1 MWPVF
6 TAAEMRALDAR
17 AIETLGIPG
26 PRLMENAGRGA
37 AALIAREWAPIRGK
51 RVLVLCGKG
60 NNGGDGFVVARHL
73 KAKGAKV
80 RVLLLGSRAEVK
92 GDAAHALAQWRGRV
106 EEIRTEANAATVSTA
121 LDGTDIIVDALL
133 GTGLATPARGLAA
146 HVIGRLNESAA
157 RAGCVVVALDLP
169 SGLGADGG
177 ALPPHAVRAALTATF
192 AGYKRSLL
200 LYPAAEYAGR
210 VVVVP
215 IGIPEAEV
223 GRGIATF
230 LIDDASVSGFFPKR
244 KPDAHKGTY
253 GHLLVVAGSI
263 GKSGAAA
270 LAGRA
275 ALRSGVGL
283 CTVATAVSQQPI
295 VAGFTMEVMTEPLP
309 ETAAQSISF
318 KAKDLVLEL
327 ASQRDAVALG
337 PGLSVDP
344 ESQALA
350 RALVAE
356 LDRPMVVDADAL
368 SALAGHLDLLDE
380 APAPRVLTPHP
391 GEMARMLGTSIAGVE
406 ADRIET
412 VREFCSRHHVHLV
425 LKGARSVL
433 GAPDGRVF
441 INHTG
446 NPGMATGGSGDVLTG
461 MVGAFLARR
470 FDPLAALQAGCV
482 LHGLAGDLAA
492 AGRGEEGLIASDII
506 EAIPGALNP
515 AVR

>member
-1 MWPVF
+1 
-6 TAAEMRALDAR
+6 
-17 AIETLGIPG
+17 
-26 PRLMENAGRGA
+26 
-37 AALIAREWAPIRGK
+37 
-51 RVLVLCGKG
+51 
-60 NNGGDGFVVARHL
+60 
-73 KAKGAKV
+73 
-80 RVLLLGSRAEVK
+80 
-92 GDAAHALAQWRGRV
+92 
-106 EEIRTEANAATVSTA
+106 
-121 LDGTDIIVDALL
+121 
-133 GTGLATPARGLAA
+133 
-146 HVIGRLNESAA
+146 LNESAA
-157 RAGCVVVALDLP
+157 QTGSAVVALDLP
-169 SGLGADGG
+169 SGLGSDGG
-177 ALPPHAVRAALTATF
+177 ALLGPAVRATLTVTF
-192 AGYKRSLL
+192 AGYKRSLV

-223 GRGIATF
+223 RRGITTF
-230 LIDDASVSGFFPKR
+230 LISEGSVSGYLPKR

-253 GHLLVVAGSI
+253 GHLMVVAGSI

-283 CTVATAVSQQPI
+283 CTVATAASQQPI
-295 VAGFTMEVMTEPLP
+295 VAALGMELMTEPLP
-309 ETAAQSISF
+309 ETAALSVSF
-318 KAKDLVLEL
+318 KAKDRILEL

-337 PGLSVDP
+337 PGLSLEP

-356 LDRPMVVDADAL
+356 IDRPMVVDADAL
-368 SALAGHLDLLDE
+368 SALAGHLDLLDD

-391 GEMARMLGTSIAGVE
+391 GEMARMLGISVAEVQ
-406 ADRIET
+406 ADRVEV
-412 VREFCSRHHVHLV
+412 VRDFCSRHHVHLV

-433 GAPDGRVF
+433 GGPDGNVF
-441 INHTG
+441 INNTG

-461 MVGAFLARR
+461 MIGAFLARHL
-470 FDPLAALQAGCV
+470 DALAALQAGCV

-492 AGRGEEGLIASDII
+492 AVRGEEGLIASDII

>member
-6 TAAEMRALDAR
+6 TAGEMRALDAR
-17 AIETLGIPG
+17 AIGTLGIAG
-26 PRLMENAGRGA
+26 ARLMENAGRGA
-37 AALIAREWAPIRGK
+37 AALIAREWAPISGK

-60 NNGGDGFVVARHL
+60 NNGGDGFVLARHL

-80 RVLLLGSRAEVK
+80 RVFLVGSRPEVK
-92 GDAAHALAQWRGRV
+92 GDAAGALARWRGRV
-106 EEIRTEANAATVSTA
+106 EEIRTEADAARVSAA
-121 LDGTDIIVDALL
+121 LDGTDIAVDALL
-133 GTGLATPARGLAA
+133 GTGLAAPARGLVA
-146 HVIGRLNESAA
+146 HVINRLNESAP
-157 RAGCVVVALDLP
+157 RAGAVVVALDLP
-169 SGLGADGG
+169 SGLGSDGS
-177 ALPPHAVRAALTATF
+177 ALSGPAVRAALTATF

-200 LYPAAEYAGR
+200 LYPGAEHAGR

-215 IGIPEAEV
+215 IGIHEAEV
-223 GRGIATF
+223 GRGITTF
-230 LIDDASVSGFFPKR
+230 LLDPTWVADLFPR
-244 KPDAHKGTY
+244 RVPDAHKGTY
-253 GHLLVVAGSI
+253 GHLLVVAGSL
-263 GKSGAAA
+263 GRTGAAT

-283 CTVATAVSQQPI
+283 CTVATAASQQPI
-295 VAGFTMEVMTEPLP
+295 VAGSSLEVMTEPLP
-309 ETAAQSISF
+309 ETGARAIAF
-318 KAKDLVLEL
+318 AAKDRILEL
-327 ASQRDAVALG
+327 AAQRDAVALG
-337 PGLSVDP
+337 PGLSLDP

-380 APAPRVLTPHP
+380 APAPRLLTPHP
-391 GEMARMLGTSIAGVE
+391 GEMARMLGTSIAEVQ

-412 VREFCSRHHVHLV
+412 VRAFCDRHRAYLV

-433 GAPDGRVF
+433 GGPDGRVF
-441 INHTG
+441 INDTG

-461 MVGAFLARR
+461 MIGAFLARR

-492 AGRGEEGLIASDII
+492 ADRGEEGLIASDIV

-515 AVR
+515 AIR

>member
-17 AIETLGIPG
+17 AIGTLGISG
-26 PRLMENAGRGA
+26 TRLMENAGRGA
-37 AALIAREWAPIRGK
+37 AALIAREWSPIRGK
-51 RVLVLCGKG
+51 RVLLLCGKG
-60 NNGGDGFVVARHL
+60 NNCGDGFVVARHL

-80 RVLLLGSRAEVK
+80 HVFLLGLRAQVK

-106 EEIRTEANAATVSTA
+106 EEISTEADATTVSAA
-121 LDGTDIIVDALL
+121 LNGADLIVDALL
-133 GTGLATPARGLAA
+133 GTGLAAPVRGLVA

-157 RAGCVVVALDLP
+157 RTGCVVVALDLP
-169 SGLGADGG
+169 SGLGSDGG
-177 ALPPHAVRAALTATF
+177 ALPGPAVRAALTATF
-192 AGYKRSLL
+192 AGHKRSLL
-200 LYPAAEYAGR
+200 LYPAAEHAGR
-210 VVVVP
+210 AVVVP

-223 GRGIATF
+223 GRGITTF
-230 LIDDASVSGFFPKR
+230 LLDPTSVSGFFPKR

-295 VAGFTMEVMTEPLP
+295 VAGFSMEVMTESLP

-318 KAKDLVLEL
+318 KAKDRVLEL

-337 PGLSVDP
+337 PGLSLDP

-368 SALAGHLDLLDE
+368 SALASHLDLLHD

-391 GEMARMLGTSIAGVE
+391 GEMARMLGTSIAEVQ

-412 VREFCSRHHVHLV
+412 VREFCARHRVHLV

-433 GAPDGRVF
+433 GGPDGRVF

-461 MVGAFLARR
+461 MIGAFLARR
-470 FDPLAALQAGCV
+470 FDPRAALQAGCV

-492 AGRGEEGLIASDII
+492 ADRGEEGLIASDII